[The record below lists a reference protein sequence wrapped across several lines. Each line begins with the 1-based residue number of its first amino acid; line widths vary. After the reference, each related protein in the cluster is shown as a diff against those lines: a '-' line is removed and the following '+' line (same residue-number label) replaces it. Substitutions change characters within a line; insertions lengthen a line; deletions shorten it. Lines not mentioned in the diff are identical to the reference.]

1 MSAPRHCL
9 ACGARLRATRQDG
22 VRRLRC
28 PRCGWIFYNNPV
40 PATVAIV
47 VGPRGLL
54 LCRRAAA
61 PYAGYWDLAGGFLEA
76 DETPERGLR
85 RELREELGARIRR
98 LRFRGFV
105 PDRYGPDGFP
115 VLGIVYEVRLA
126 GRITPGSDVSEV
138 RWVKRD
144 AIPWRRLGFASIRR
158 ALRDYLRG
166 GDQKIAPR

>member
-1 MSAPRHCL
+1 MQYCS
-9 ACGARLRATRQDG
+9 ACGQPVTTSIPDGDNRPRA
-22 VRRLRC
+22 VC
-28 PRCGWIFYNNPV
+28 PACAAVHYVNPKL
-40 PATVAIV
+40 V
-47 VGPRGLL
+47 VGCVPEFAGQIL

-61 PYAGYWDLAGGFLEA
+61 PYAGYWDLAGGFLEV

-85 RELREELGARIRR
+85 RELREELGARVQRA
-98 LRFRGFV
+98 RFRGFV

-115 VLGIVYEVRLA
+115 VLGIVYEVRVA

-158 ALRDYLRG
+158 ALLDYLRG
-166 GDQKIAPR
+166 GDQKITLR

>member
-1 MSAPRHCL
+1 M

-22 VRRLRC
+22 FRRWRC
-28 PRCGWIFYNNPV
+28 RRCGWIFYDNPV

-47 VGPRGLL
+47 VGPRGIL

-61 PYAGYWDLAGGFLEA
+61 PYRGYWDLAGGFIEA

-85 RELREELGARIRR
+85 RELREELGVRVRR
-98 LRFRGFV
+98 ARFRGFV
-105 PDRYGPDGFP
+105 PDRYGPGGFP
-115 VLGIVYEVRLA
+115 VLGLVYEMRVA

-138 RWVKRD
+138 RWVERD
-144 AIPWRRLGFASIRR
+144 AIPWRRLGFASVRR

-166 GDQKIAPR
+166 GDQKTMLR

>member
-1 MSAPRHCL
+1 M

-22 VRRLRC
+22 FRRWRC
-28 PRCGWIFYNNPV
+28 PRCGWIFYDNPV

-47 VGPRGLL
+47 VGPRGIL

-61 PYAGYWDLAGGFLEA
+61 PYRGYWDLAGGFIEA

-85 RELREELGARIRR
+85 RELREELGVRVRR
-98 LRFRGFV
+98 ARFRGFV
-105 PDRYGPDGFP
+105 PDRYGPGGFP
-115 VLGIVYEVRLA
+115 VLGLVYEMRVA

-138 RWVKRD
+138 RWVERA
-144 AIPWRRLGFASIRR
+144 AIPWRRLGFASIRP

-166 GDQKIAPR
+166 GDQKTMLR